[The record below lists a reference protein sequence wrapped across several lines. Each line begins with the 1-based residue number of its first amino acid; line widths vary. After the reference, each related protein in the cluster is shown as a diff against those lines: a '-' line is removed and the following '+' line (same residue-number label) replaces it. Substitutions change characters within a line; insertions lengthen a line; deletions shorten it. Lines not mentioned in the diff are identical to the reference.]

1 MTTNA
6 VPERAPQSPRSPEV
20 VIPPGPERRVAV
32 PGSALALDD
41 WSVDMLQALRRL
53 MLAVDQLRESLSG
66 QLRINMTGYRALAEL
81 AGGELTPK
89 ELSLRLR
96 LTTGSV
102 TPLVNHLVQSGYV
115 TREPH
120 PVDRRSVMLWLTP
133 AGRHAYG
140 WIMDTY
146 RQAVQDALA
155 DDAEGTVIAVGLLRR
170 IAEGVE
176 GVAAAQP
183 D

>member
-1 MTTNA
+1 MTTDA
-6 VPERAPQSPRSPEV
+6 VLGRTPQSPRSPEIV
-20 VIPPGPERRVAV
+20 APPRTAATTPVAGAGV
-32 PGSALALDD
+32 ALDD

-53 MLAVDQLRESLSG
+53 MHAVEQLRESLSG
-66 QLRINMTGYRALAEL
+66 QLRISVTAYQALAEL
-81 AGGELTPK
+81 ADRELTPK

-115 TREPH
+115 VREPH
-120 PVDRRSVMLWLTP
+120 PADRRSVMLRLTP

-155 DDAEGTVIAVGLLRR
+155 DDAESTGIAVGIIGR

-176 GVAAAQP
+176 GVTATQP
-183 D
+183 R